1 MSMRQT
7 MVEGK
12 CDSRH
17 RSNNSRTAM
26 ARATQIRTGAK
37 IVVKN
42 ANSTD
47 EAFPSAPK
55 HRCLTVAGFKTAFL
69 WHHWSNGL
77 RIATPK
83 ATQIRT
89 GARIPARSANIICPT
104 RLIMRHLPSLILYS
118 STPNT
123 IAPGSYFIWIYSSLL
138 ALRQQWKSSYF
149 GGKNAPSSGKSDGN
163 SKVKREQ
170 ATFALGAGP

>member
-1 MSMRQT
+1 MRQT

-55 HRCLTVAGFKTAFL
+55 RRCLTVAGFKTAFL
-69 WHHWSNGL
+69 CHHWSNGL

-149 GGKNAPSSGKSDGN
+149 GGRKCSN
-163 SKVKREQ
+163 SRKTNG
-170 ATFALGAGP
+170 TFRTNKAVGIFA